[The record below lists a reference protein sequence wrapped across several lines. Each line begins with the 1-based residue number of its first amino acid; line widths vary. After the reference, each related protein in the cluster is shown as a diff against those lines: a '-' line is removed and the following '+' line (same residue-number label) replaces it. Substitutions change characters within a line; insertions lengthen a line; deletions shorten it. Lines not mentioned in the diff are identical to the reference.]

1 MKDDRII
8 VMLISQN
15 YSQKKKRTTTLI
27 VHLYKNKIE
36 DKNIILEDY
45 LFVGVYFTTPTNVP
59 SFEPFYYNNPFFID
73 KTIVISPRCLPCFGF
88 LKTFT
93 SAIQRCM
100 YFYNL
105 YILVTSIIS
114 LSYIPFY

>member
-73 KTIVISPRCLPCFGF
+73 KTIVISPRF
-88 LKTFT
+88 LKMFT